1 MFDKFG
7 EFDSYEELNR
17 AAAAQLAQGDY
28 EAILMIAEENGIDK
42 ADAEDYI
49 DSVAEEFV
57 TPLMAALGK
66 LAVESAELKL
76 EGLFVD
82 WKELIESMCME
93 EVELCLAVRRK
104 GKRLEEC
111 MGKILKV
118 SFERKKQVDERICRA
133 AGLRSSGRTNPV
145 YLGIPNRA
153 EVKKII
159 RGYYLGEEKT

>member
-7 EFDSYEELNR
+7 EFDSYEEINR
-17 AAAAQLAQGDY
+17 AAAAQLAEGDQG
-28 EAILMIAEENGIDK
+28 AVLMIAEENGIDK

-49 DSVAEEFV
+49 DGFAEEFV

-66 LAVESAELKL
+66 LAVENAELKL

-82 WKELIESMCME
+82 WKELIESMCMDE
-93 EVELCLAVRRK
+93 AEICLAVRRK

-111 MGKILKV
+111 MGSILKV
-118 SFERKKQVDERICRA
+118 SFETKKQVDERICKA
-133 AGLRSSGRTNPV
+133 AGLRKSGRKDPV
-145 YLGIPNRA
+145 YMGIPNRV

-159 RGYYLGEEKT
+159 RGYYLGEEKA